1 VEGLQAIKP
10 RHKSKIQQHTINA
23 KKDTGEESMEGIDIE
38 ATVINSPDL
47 ADECAMWMVENI
59 KFSVK
64 QPVDAKTIIL
74 IV

>member
-10 RHKSKIQQHTINA
+10 CHKSKIQQNTVNA
-23 KKDTGEESMEGIDIE
+23 KKNMGAESMEGVDIE
-38 ATVINSPDL
+38 ATVINSPDPT
-47 ADECAMWMVENI
+47 DESSMWTVENI

-64 QPVDAKTIIL
+64 QPVDAKTIVL